1 MKDQNMLSVSTTPS
15 NTSSFSV
22 QDTAKLIKNFTPLS
36 HGCIQEAKER
46 YALAYEESNVVPQA

>member
-1 MKDQNMLSVSTTPS
+1 MLSVSTTPS